1 MVILNVSVDLLDMKL
16 SVYCFV
22 SSGEVR
28 FVPINSNEDTL
39 HPIEDPENDQISQ
52 MNRIANA
59 VPREI
64 KMKIENKNLLYK
76 LNNASF
82 SDLDSDSHHEGSNT
96 PSLQV
101 DSSPGTS
108 PSPPPGN
115 KCNDTSAINIH
126 PTHAM
131 YLPEY
136 YIDLEISQDS
146 EYSEVKA
153 LLSKIFPQTWV
164 DATKIHIE
172 RVTGGITNML
182 LSCSYSGT
190 QETVLMRVYGNG
202 TNLIIDRH
210 REFVL
215 HLVLNSLEL
224 APAVHARFRNGLVYG
239 FLPGRSLKTE
249 ELHSEGLYPSIAQ
262 QLGNWHSKV
271 DSEAIQNGVE
281 RLRNFTVEMKRQSK
295 EHGKDGESVKKKS
308 KKFKKR
314 FISNVWELIEDWINI
329 VPITPDLI
337 SSFNENSENEV
348 TEENMREVIQD
359 EFLWLK
365 SVTVST
371 KSPLVTSHCDLLSGN
386 VIIQSNYPVD
396 NTSFKLPLLDMNP
409 IKFIDYEYM
418 LPAPRAFDI
427 ANHFSEWQGFD
438 CNRAAIPEASL
449 SNPTMVKWVKGYLNN
464 ENASQDEVGSLINE
478 IAGFYGMPGFYW
490 GVWAM
495 IQSEISDIDFNYAEY
510 GKSRLQEYW
519 DWKVSNLKN
528 I

>member
-1 MVILNVSVDLLDMKL
+1 MKP

-22 SSGEVR
+22 SGGEVN
-28 FVPINSNEDTL
+28 FVPINTSEENLRFIDE
-39 HPIEDPENDQISQ
+39 PENDQI
-52 MNRIANA
+52 NHKNGEANA

-64 KMKIENKNLLYK
+64 KMKIRNKNLLYK

-108 PSPPPGN
+108 PSPPPIKN
-115 KCNDTSAINIH
+115 SNDTSGINNH
-126 PTHAM
+126 STHAM

-136 YIDLEISQDS
+136 YIDLERS
-146 EYSEVKA
+146 EDNEYCEVKG

-164 DATKIHIE
+164 DVTKIQIK

-182 LSCSYSGT
+182 LSCTYSGT
-190 QETVLMRVYGNG
+190 DDTVLMRVYGNG

-215 HLVLNSLEL
+215 HLVLNSLDL

-239 FLPGRSLKTE
+239 FLPGRSLETE
-249 ELHSEGLYPSIAQ
+249 ELQSEGLYPSIAQ

-271 DSEAIQNGVE
+271 DSNAIQNGVE
-281 RLRNFTVEMKRQSK
+281 RLRNFSVEMKRKSK
-295 EHGKDGESVKKKS
+295 EHGNNYESVKKKI
-308 KKFKKR
+308 KKSKKR

-337 SSFNENSENEV
+337 ASFNENSDNQV
-348 TEENMREVIQD
+348 TEENMREIIQQ
-359 EFLWLK
+359 EFTWLK

-371 KSPLVTSHCDLLSGN
+371 KSPIVTSHCDLLSGN
-386 VIIQSNYPVD
+386 VIIQSDLAAD
-396 NTSFKLPLLDMNP
+396 NNSFKLPLLDKNP
-409 IKFIDYEYM
+409 VKFIDYEYM

-427 ANHFSEWQGFD
+427 ANHLSEWQGFD
-438 CNRAAIPEASL
+438 CKREAIPKASL

-464 ENASQDEVGSLINE
+464 ENASQDEVSSLINE

-519 DWKVSNLKN
+519 DWKLDYLKN